1 MCEAVLAFKDSKN
14 VLHTS
19 KEKCEAAEV
28 QYKKEEAKRKED
40 SLKYEAQHILSPLVN
55 EIKHRNARDYHYEVR
70 HSSNYYEVSMLLELF
85 GQHWRQVR
93 DALNKLEPKEGCGK
107 EVYEK

>member
-19 KEKCEAAEV
+19 KEKCSEAEV

-40 SLKYEAQHILSPLVN
+40 SLIYEAQHILSPFVN
-55 EIKHRNARDYHYEVR
+55 QIKVCNARDYYHQER
-70 HSSNYYEVSMLLELF
+70 HNNYYDVCKLVELF

-93 DALNKLEPKEGCGK
+93 DGLNKLEG
-107 EVYEK
+107 